1 VHAHE
6 LSPVKM
12 NKDPTTA
19 FVQPARVKL
28 ADVARTAKVS
38 LATASRA
45 LNQPEIVRAAIRQR
59 VEDAVQ
65 LLGYTPDRMAR
76 ALSSGRSH
84 IVGAIVPT
92 LANAIFADGVE
103 ALQDSLSARGYTLL
117 LANSRYDPHREL
129 QQIRAFLEH
138 GVDGLVLVGDS
149 FAPEVLPLI
158 RQHGVPLVTTY
169 VCTSKSGIPA
179 VGIDNGQA
187 THKMTRYLLELGH
200 REFGI
205 IANTA
210 LPNDRSKAR
219 LEGMQLALAEGGIR
233 LAADR
238 VVEVAMPSIAYG
250 RRALGSLL
258 TACSGITAV
267 LCTNDAVAVG
277 ALSEARR
284 IGRSIPRDLSI
295 VGFDN
300 IEIAAESDPPL
311 TSVDV
316 PANEIGRLAA
326 EFLVS
331 AIEGK
336 HIPRETKLAASLIVR
351 ESTDSALRTA

>member
-1 VHAHE
+1 MA
-6 LSPVKM
+6 
-12 NKDPTTA
+12 KDPTIARA
-19 FVQPARVKL
+19 FPPRVKL
-28 ADVARTAKVS
+28 ADVARAAKVS

-45 LNQPEIVRAAIRQR
+45 LNQPEIVRDTIRKR

-103 ALQDSLSARGYTLL
+103 ALQDGLGARGYTLL
-117 LANSRYDPHREL
+117 LANSRYDPHKEL

-149 FAPEVLPLI
+149 FDPQLLPLI
-158 RQHGVPLVTTY
+158 QQHGVPVVTTY
-169 VCTSKSGIPA
+169 VCTSRNGLPA
-179 VGIDNGQA
+179 IGIDNGQA
-187 THKMTRYLLELGH
+187 TYKMTRYLLELGH

-219 LEGMQLALAEGGIR
+219 LDGMRLALAEGGVS

-238 VVEVAMPSIAYG
+238 VVEVALPSIAYG

-258 TACSGITAV
+258 TACSGITAI

-284 IGRSIPRDLSI
+284 IGRNIPRELSI

-311 TSVDV
+311 TTVDV
-316 PANEIGRLAA
+316 PAHEIGRLAA
-326 EFLVS
+326 EFLIN
-331 AIEGK
+331 AIEGRR
-336 HIPRETKLAASLIVR
+336 IPNETKLAAPLIVR
-351 ESTDSALRTA
+351 ESTDRVLQLA